1 LKGHLKMIVRKTV
14 RVSIAGAALLTAM
27 AVAAPANAQSIFFD
41 WGSNETVN
49 DSGREIVGFDAK
61 ARQGELIVSFGDRRV
76 YLIIGPG
83 KALSYPIAVPREKSK
98 WEGVTSVS
106 QKRVNPSWTPT
117 PEMILENPRL
127 PPWVPG
133 GHPMNPLGTHALYL
147 GSSSYRIH
155 GTDAPWTIGTAASKG
170 CVRMYNKD
178 VQDLYPRVPVGTK
191 VTVTYQTYKTSPLD
205 SDSTKGLVAEL
216 DKGRKSKSPDDV
228 AGSAA
233 QAAKKWRDDDDPA
246 ENQKAAKNGSEDDA
260 DKTAAVANED
270 KDADTKDSGTAAAQ
284 SKTISANKSLSGYSY
299 FKKQGS
305 EDASDATAQE
315 PLHADD
321 ADAPK
326 KRSSEKRNV
335 ETGSVDKSAG
345 RAKTSEDSAA
355 NDDAKEKSQP
365 KDRPNRKEKSEMAAS
380 KAENSEDA
388 AAIATRALAAAE
400 RAAAAAE
407 RAAEAAERASAAAM
421 KAAAK
426 SEQSSAASD
435 QKDKEPAK
443 AAEAAPLSAW
453 PVVRSANP

>member
-1 LKGHLKMIVRKTV
+1 MIVRKTV
-14 RVSIAGAALLTAM
+14 RVTIAGAALLAVMAVM
-27 AVAAPANAQSIFFD
+27 AVAVPANAQSIFFD

-49 DSGREIVGFDAK
+49 DSGREIIGFDAK

-76 YLIIGPG
+76 YLNIGPS

-106 QKRVNPSWTPT
+106 QKRVSPSWTPT
-117 PEMILENPRL
+117 PEMIRENPRL

-191 VTVTYQTYKTSPLD
+191 VTVTYKTYKTSPLD
-205 SDSTKGLVAEL
+205 SESTKGLVAEL
-216 DKGRKSKSPDDV
+216 DKGRKSKSSDD
-228 AGSAA
+228 AASSAA
-233 QAAKKWRDDDDPA
+233 QAAKKWRDDDDTA
-246 ENQKAAKNGSEDDA
+246 ENQKAANSGSDRDTDKATASSDDE
-260 DKTAAVANED
+260 KTASSNDE
-270 KDADTKDSGTAAAQ
+270 KDDDTGTTQ
-284 SKTISANKSLSGYSY
+284 SKTISANKSLSAYSY
-299 FKKQGS
+299 SKKQTS
-305 EDASDATAQE
+305 EKSSDATAQE
-315 PLHADD
+315 PLNADD
-321 ADAPK
+321 GDAPK

-335 ETGSVDKSAG
+335 ETGSVDKSAD

-355 NDDAKEKSQP
+355 NDDAKEKSQS
-365 KDRPNRKEKSEMAAS
+365 KDRPSRKEKSEKAVT

-407 RAAEAAERASAAAM
+407 RAAEAAERASAAAL

-426 SEQSSAASD
+426 SEQSSSVSD
-435 QKDKEPAK
+435 QKDKEPDK

-453 PVVRSANP
+453 PVVRSGNP